1 MIRKHSIR
9 VIKARNVHTGEME
22 AFAFLGGRFYLFGW
36 EVSNSEF
43 KFFMDMY
50 SIKELLNNA
59 TYGPS
64 FMEYC
69 FGKPVEH
76 LLSKSFIY
84 SWTTNQ
90 PMYGVPF

>member
-9 VIKARNVHTGEME
+9 VIKARNIHTGEME

-36 EVSNSEF
+36 EGSNSKF
-43 KFFMDMY
+43 AFFMNMY

-59 TYGPS
+59 TYNPS

-84 SWTTNQ
+84 SWTTDQ
-90 PMYGVPF
+90 QMYGVPF